1 MKCNHSFKYIG
12 SFEDDKVYIRY
23 EECENC
29 GVDKTIMIETIEYWA
44 SAEEVA
50 E

>member
-1 MKCNHSFKYIG
+1 MRCEHSFKYTG

-29 GVDKTIMIETIEYWA
+29 GVDKTIMIETREYWG
-44 SAEEVA
+44 SEEEVA